1 MEPLLALE
9 SYNEYHYGRS
19 PRFSRIYLSF
29 LKERNIMEALWKAL
43 AKRANQELQKLE
55 LKRAP
60 VSIMNQLH
68 SMDGAMGAHFEVLG
82 TGLVQRFNEI
92 TSKQLS
98 DFGSIIREVVED
110 AVGRKSDSR
119 ATADMVIQAVG
130 GQICGVE
137 GELLKLVDKSERRQ
151 NHVME
156 AFNELSRQ
164 IALVDQSH
172 TDRQMVL
179 LEQFRQVKTMQDLS
193 QGMKVRFHDNM
204 TMQLTN
210 HFDRIQPA
218 KQRYSSAPSKE
229 WFFDNID
236 WVMEVGSKMK
246 LAKDNDAPR
255 SSMKMEL
262 IRLIRSPELLWG
274 ATDVRNEL
282 DRLFSSWDNG
292 QSYAAAA

>member
-1 MEPLLALE
+1 
-9 SYNEYHYGRS
+9 
-19 PRFSRIYLSF
+19 
-29 LKERNIMEALWKAL
+29 MEALWRAL

-60 VSIMNQLH
+60 ASIMNQLH
-68 SMDGAMGAHFEVLG
+68 SMDGSMATHFEVLG

-98 DFGSIIREVVED
+98 DFGTIIREVVED
-110 AVGRKSDSR
+110 AVGRKGDNR

-137 GELLKLVDKSERRQ
+137 GELLRLADKSERRQ

-156 AFNELSRQ
+156 AFNELGRHME
-164 IALVDQSH
+164 IVDQRNS
-172 TDRQMVL
+172 DRYL
-179 LEQFRQVKTMQDLS
+179 SLIEQLRQVKTMHDLS
-193 QGMKVRFHDNM
+193 QGMQIRFHDNM

-210 HFDRIQPA
+210 HFDRIQPV

-236 WVMEVGSKMK
+236 WVMDVGSKMK
-246 LAKDNDAPR
+246 LAKDNDTPR
-255 SSMKMEL
+255 SAMKMEL
-262 IRLIRSPELLWG
+262 IRLIRAPELLWG

-282 DRLFSSWDNG
+282 DRLFSSWDNE